1 MSLSSATISIQPTAS
16 PTVETFLG
24 LLKVLP
30 KGIYS
35 GGGCFSG
42 PGRSIAV
49 HPFTVKN
56 ADGLTITT
64 SAIETI
70 EVPPVISNTVYW
82 LVLYSR
88 AWNPE
93 LGDIEEGH
101 VAEFRLILDSLIDED
116 DDLENYIRFTR
127 FVATP
132 AATSTPILNSYIDS
146 GVAQRVDIQN
156 RPASQSIYSGVSNFN
171 GQSGS
176 VVTHN
181 LGTVNYRVSITPS
194 QNPLVGLG
202 DIWVEKNINYFTVY
216 CIGNETIQFD
226 WQVILAKNSSGS
238 PEEGYSS
245 IPVEGEYEGYTK
257 LGFTGETISNSAL
270 YSNQIS
276 SNPETDKL
284 IYSKKDFTVVPD
296 DSWSLLV
303 GSSNSSTNPQV
314 SLRWKLLNSQT
325 NEDLYIADLEA
336 DASSEVVSLTS
347 ITGGGTLDYRAFLIP
362 QAYTEKKP
370 LVERN
375 IANVTFNS
383 LESGTTYR
391 LVIVKN
397 ASNYIHGTMSGTSSM
412 QAYHDVTGNYVPLI
426 SFIASTEDITAMS
439 IIPSDNKFN
448 TYIDSGVTATAEW
461 LII

>member
-1 MSLSSATISIQPTAS
+1 MSLSSATISIQPNAS
-16 PTVETFLG
+16 PTVDTFLG

-42 PGRSIAV
+42 PGRSMAV
-49 HPFTVKN
+49 HPFTLKN
-56 ADGLTITT
+56 AEGLTITT

-70 EVPPVISNTVYW
+70 AVPSVISNTVYW

-116 DDLENYIRFTR
+116 DDAEYYIRFTR

-146 GVAQRVDIQN
+146 GVGQRVDIQN
-156 RPASQSIYSGVSNFN
+156 RPSSQGIYSGVSNFN
-171 GQSGS
+171 GQLGS

-181 LGTVNYRVSITPS
+181 LGTVNYRVSVTPS

-202 DIWVEKNINYFTVY
+202 DIWVEKDINYFTVY
-216 CIGNETIQFD
+216 CIGNESIQFD
-226 WQVILAKNSSGS
+226 WQLILAKNSSGS
-238 PEEGYSS
+238 LEEGYSS
-245 IPVEGEYEGYTK
+245 ISVGGEYEGYTK
-257 LGFTGETISNSAL
+257 LSFSGETVSNSML
-270 YSNQIS
+270 YTNQIS
-276 SNPETDKL
+276 GSPEANKL

-303 GSSNSSTNPQV
+303 GETDSSTNPQV
-314 SLRWKLLNSQT
+314 SLRWKLLNSET
-325 NEDLYIADLEA
+325 NQDLYIADLVA

-347 ITGGGTLDYRAFLIP
+347 VTGGGTLDYRAFLVP
-362 QAYTEKKP
+362 QSYTEKKP

-375 IANVTFNS
+375 ITTVSFSS

-426 SFIASTEDITAMS
+426 SFTASTADITAMS
-439 IIPSDNKFN
+439 IVPNDNKF
-448 TYIDSGVTATAEW
+448 TAYIDTGVTATAEW